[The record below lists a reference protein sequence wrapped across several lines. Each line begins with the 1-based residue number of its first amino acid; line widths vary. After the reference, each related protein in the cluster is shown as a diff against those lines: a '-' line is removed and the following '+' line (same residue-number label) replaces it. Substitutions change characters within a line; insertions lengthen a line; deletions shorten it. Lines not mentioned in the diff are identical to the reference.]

1 MCMNRAVWLSNHEG
15 KMEGIQ
21 SLSTPCSINT
31 RCKRNAE
38 IEGSICSKCYAMQLL
53 SYRHSTEEHLIDNFQ
68 LLNDHILTA
77 AEMPIINAAFFRIEA
92 FGDVASVT
100 QAANYIEII
109 RFNKWCN
116 FAVFTKNPDLYK
128 AAFKDHPKPS
138 NMIFVVSSLFINK
151 ESAAWKAFPEVDI
164 IFTCYEAEYAIEH
177 NIKINCGSADCL
189 GCRNCYTVQP
199 GLRFVNE
206 IVKDQQKLY
215 YKLLKKQ
222 QQQ

>member
-1 MCMNRAVWLSNHEG
+1 MCMNRAVWISDHTG
-15 KMEGIQ
+15 KMENIQ
-21 SLSTPCSINT
+21 SISTPCCLND
-31 RCKRNAE
+31 RCIKNAT
-38 IEGSICSKCYAMQLL
+38 IEGSICEECYAAAILEHRDALL
-53 SYRHSTEEHLIDNFQ
+53 QHLIENYN
-68 LLNDHILTA
+68 LLNDHLLTA
-77 AEMPIINAAFFRIEA
+77 AEIPIINAAYFRIES

-164 IFTCYEAEYAIEH
+164 IFTVYTAEYAIEH
-177 NIKINCGSADCL
+177 NITINCGSADCI

>member
-15 KMEGIQ
+15 KMEGMQ
-21 SLSTPCSINT
+21 SISTPCSINE

-38 IEGSICSKCYAMQLL
+38 VPGSICSKCYAMQLL
-53 SYRHSTEEHLIDNFQ
+53 SYRHCTEEHLIENYD
-68 LLNDHILTA
+68 LLNDHMLQPD
-77 AEMPIINAAFFRIEA
+77 ELPFINAAFFRIEA
-92 FGDVASVT
+92 FGDVASVM

-109 RFNKWCN
+109 RYNKHCN

-138 NMIFVVSSLFINK
+138 NMIFIVSSLFLNK
-151 ESAAWKAFPEVDI
+151 VSEAYKAFPEIDI
-164 IFTCYEAEYAIEH
+164 IFTCYEAEYAIQH
-177 NIKINCGSADCL
+177 NININCGSRSCI

-222 QQQ
+222 QQ